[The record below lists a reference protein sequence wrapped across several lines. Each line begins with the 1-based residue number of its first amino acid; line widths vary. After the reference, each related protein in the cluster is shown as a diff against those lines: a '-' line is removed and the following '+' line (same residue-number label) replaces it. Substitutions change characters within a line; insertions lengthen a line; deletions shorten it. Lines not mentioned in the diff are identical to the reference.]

1 MKLRNSARAIAR
13 IATAFSASFAEK
25 KGIIH
30 RIFAE
35 KGLIRGDRRRKNGR
49 KWAFLLGIEGK
60 RRAERTE
67 R

>member
-13 IATAFSASFAEK
+13 IATAFAASFAEE

-35 KGLIRGDRRRKNGR
+35 KGLMGGEKMGENGP
-49 KWAFLLGIEGK
+49 FY
-60 RRAERTE
+60 
-67 R
+67 

>member
-1 MKLRNSARAIAR
+1 M
-13 IATAFSASFAEK
+13 
-25 KGIIH
+25 IH

-49 KWAFLLGIEGK
+49 KWAIILGIEGEK
-60 RRAERTE
+60 RAERTE

>member
-13 IATAFSASFAEK
+13 IATAFSASFAEE

-35 KGLIRGDRRRKNGR
+35 KGLIGGEKTGENGPFYE
-49 KWAFLLGIEGK
+49 A
-60 RRAERTE
+60 
-67 R
+67 